1 MAEDKQALIHRVVES
16 VYNEGNLDVVDEL
29 YAPSVRIN
37 GEATDIED
45 FKQAMVMLREI
56 VPGFRVTIEELQT
69 KGDKVAAQWTIRR
82 SPKTHR
88 RGPPSSHVYGSCTGQ
103 RLFRIADGKV
113 TDVWANGEAVDQ
125 IEQLGL

>member
-1 MAEDKQALIHRVVES
+1 MAEDKQALIHRMVES

-82 SPKTHR
+82 SPRAHR
-88 RGPPSSHVYGSCTGQ
+88 RDFLSSHGSCTGQ

-113 TDVWANGEAVDQ
+113 TDVWANADAADQ
-125 IEQLGL
+125 IEQWGL